1 MPDARSASRMR
12 SCARSSMRLWQTCAH
27 CTRRTEMGSARS
39 LDKIRE
45 NPRSKIKTPPTHWV
59 RGDQVCH
66 ARRHWNSTSY
76 RSAAG
81 IYCLGEKY
89 TSFRPK
95 CYWSGA
101 EGDRTPDLCSAI
113 AALSQLSYSPV
124 RGVVNLVGKSASIK
138 LTTQHLGE

>member
-1 MPDARSASRMR
+1 MR
-12 SCARSSMRLWQTCAH
+12 SWRIFARYARQTAI
-27 CTRRTEMGSARS
+27 GSAKS
-39 LDKIRE
+39 PFQIRDIRVPK
-45 NPRSKIKTPPTHWV
+45 NQNAADPWV

-89 TSFRPK
+89 TNFRLK

-113 AALSQLSYSPV
+113 AALSQLSYSPKGPSREAVKLV
-124 RGVVNLVGKSASIK
+124 RRKGSVNAP
-138 LTTQHLGE
+138 